1 MKKIITIL
9 FSAAIIS
16 SSFAQADNR
25 NWNDRNSNSDY
36 YGNSNDRHFNDQQ
49 NNIIN
54 QRDQEI
60 KKVNYQNSFQVQQV
74 VNDDDLGI
82 WEKRDILNNL
92 ESQRIQRINNIYLQ
106 YSNQIAY
113 HQRNNSNDRRNFQED
128 DDDEEER

>member
-16 SSFAQADNR
+16 SSFAQTDNR

-36 YGNSNDRHFNDQQ
+36 YGNSNGRHFNDQQ

-60 KKVNYQNSFQVQQV
+60 QKVNYQNSFQVQQV

-113 HQRNNSNDRRNFQED
+113 YQRNNSNDHRNFQED
-128 DDDEEER
+128 DDDDER